1 LASKHA
7 ASELIFV
14 AKAHLSKANR
24 QLPISRL
31 YFNSDLTQE
40 EAKQAYLRRKERREK
55 QLHSSATTSSSVA
68 ASDSVLN
75 PAAPSFPTTDC

>member
-1 LASKHA
+1 
-7 ASELIFV
+7 LIFV

-24 QLPISRL
+24 QLPIS
-31 YFNSDLTQE
+31 QE
-40 EAKQAYLRRKERREK
+40 EAKQAYLRRKEQREK